1 MMPLRRIVPCL
12 DLKDGRVVKGVRF
25 EQLRDAGDAVG
36 LARRY
41 EAEGADELVFL
52 DITATAEGRQAT
64 LETVRSVAAELTIPF
79 TVGGGIASVDD
90 IRRLLR
96 AGCDKVA
103 LNSSAVRNPAVLEA
117 ASAEFGSQC
126 IVLAIDAMRNATGSF
141 EVMIEGGKIGTG
153 MGPRGWAAS
162 GVRLGA
168 GELLVTSM
176 DRDGTKEG
184 FDLELLGLIR
194 PLVEVPIIASGGAG
208 SIEDFAEV
216 FLACDVD
223 AALAASIFHY
233 GEIEI
238 ATLKR
243 ELAQRGLAMRG
254 SYATR

>member
-1 MMPLRRIVPCL
+1 MPLRRIVPCL

-25 EQLRDAGDAVG
+25 AQLRDAGDAVE

-41 EAEGADELVFL
+41 ELEGADELVFL
-52 DITATAEGRQAT
+52 DITATTQGRQAT

-79 TVGGGIASVDD
+79 TVGGGVRSVDD

-96 AGCDKVA
+96 AGCDKVS
-103 LNSSAVRNPAVLEA
+103 LNSSAVRNPELLQF
-117 ASAEFGSQC
+117 ASDEFGSQC
-126 IVLAIDAMRNATGSF
+126 IVLAIDVKRDAMGAL
-141 EVMIEGGKIGTG
+141 EVMIEAGTKGTG
-153 MGPRGWAAS
+153 MDPVRWAAS
-162 GVRLGA
+162 AVQLGA

-194 PLVEVPIIASGGAG
+194 PVVEVPIIASGGAG

-216 FLACDVD
+216 FLRCDVD

-238 ATLKR
+238 GTLKS
-243 ELAQRGLAMRG
+243 ELSQRGLAMRG
-254 SYATR
+254 TYATR